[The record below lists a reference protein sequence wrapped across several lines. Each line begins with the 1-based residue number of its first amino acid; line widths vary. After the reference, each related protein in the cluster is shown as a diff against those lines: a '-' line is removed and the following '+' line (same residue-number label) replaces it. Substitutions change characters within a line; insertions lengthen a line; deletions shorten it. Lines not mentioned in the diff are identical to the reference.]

1 MPRAVQTHPTLP
13 KTPTG
18 ITGFDEITRGG
29 VPTGRPTLVCGDAGC
44 GKSLF
49 ATEFLVRGILEFNE
63 PGVLVT
69 FEETADDIRKNVA
82 SLGFNIDNLIRK
94 KKLVIDHVVVRREE
108 IDENGEYDLEGLFIR
123 IAHAVSTVKA
133 KRVVLDTLETLFS
146 GLSNEAVL
154 RSELQRLFH
163 WLKSQGLTTVITGE
177 RGQGQLTRQGLE
189 EYVSDCVVLL
199 DHRVIGQVSTRR
211 LRIVK
216 YRGTMHGTNEYPF
229 LIDEEGISVLPITG
243 ASMNYDISSARFSTG
258 VPELDEMLGG
268 KGLYR
273 GSSTLLTGTAGTG
286 KTSLSLHMA
295 EAACKRGEKVAYF
308 SFEESPQQL
317 VRNASTIGVNLQ
329 THVDSGRLVFH
340 SARPTTSGLEMHLVR
355 MHKQVQNLKPSMVI
369 LDPISNLSTAGTLDE
384 STAILVRLMDHLR
397 KNMISSIFTSLV
409 TGGNALEA
417 TDEGLSSMVDA
428 WLLVRDLE
436 SSGERNRVLYVLKAR
451 GMAHSNQLREFHITP
466 KGVRLVPAYLG
477 QGIVLTGSAR
487 AAQEAREAAEAR
499 SAAEDLERQKL
510 ALDHRRSA
518 IESQIATLRATLAAE
533 EQDFGRVAE
542 LHQSKVNQAAVDRET
557 MSRGRSSNRSATLS

>member
-1 MPRAVQTHPTLP
+1 MPQ
-13 KTPTG
+13 
-18 ITGFDEITRGG
+18 
-29 VPTGRPTLVCGDAGC
+29 GRPTLVCGDAGC

-49 ATEFLVRGILEFNE
+49 AVEFLVRGIMEFNE

-69 FEETADDIRKNVA
+69 FEESVEDIRKNVA
-82 SLGFNIDNLIRK
+82 SLGFDIDKLIKR
-94 KKLVIDHVVVRREE
+94 KKLVIDHVTVRREE

-146 GLSNEAVL
+146 GLRNEAVL

-199 DHRVIGQVSTRR
+199 DHRVIGQISTRR

-216 YRGTMHGTNEYPF
+216 YRGTVHGTNEYPF

-243 ASMNYDISSARFSTG
+243 TSMDYAISNERFSTG
-258 VPELDEMLGG
+258 VAELDEMLGG

-286 KTSLSLHMA
+286 KTSLGLHMA
-295 EAACKRGEKVAYF
+295 EAACGRGERVAYF

-317 VRNASTIGVNLQ
+317 IRNARTIGINLQ
-329 THVDSGRLVFH
+329 KHVDEGRLLFH
-340 SARPTTSGLEMHLVR
+340 SARPTTSGLELHLVR
-355 MHKQVQNLKPSMVI
+355 MHKLVEKLRPSMV
-369 LDPISNLSTAGTLDE
+369 LVDPISNLSTAGTLDE
-384 STAILVRLMDHLR
+384 STAILVRLMDYLR
-397 KNMISSIFTSLV
+397 KHQISAVFTSLV
-409 TGGNALEA
+409 TGGSALEA
-417 TDEGLSSMVDA
+417 TDEGLSSMVDT
-428 WLLVRDLE
+428 WLLVRDVE

-451 GMAHSNQLREFHITP
+451 GMAHSNQLREFLITP
-466 KGVRLVPAYLG
+466 KGVRLIPAYLG
-477 QGIVLTGSAR
+477 LAGVLTGSAR
-487 AAQEAREAAEAR
+487 AAQETREAAEAK
-499 SAAEDLERQKL
+499 AAADELERQRL
-510 ALDHRRSA
+510 AIGHRRA
-518 IESQIATLRATLAAE
+518 ALEAQIATLQATLAGE
-533 EQDFGRVAE
+533 EQDFARVAAVHE
-542 LHQSKVNQAAVDRET
+542 AKIKQAAADRDA
-557 MSRGRSSNRSATLS
+557 MSLGRAANRSIHNQTK